1 MFKKIPLVVLI
12 VFSIGADAH
21 IITRDATLDQRIREL
36 ESIKVLPENI
46 NNKITEGQ
54 FDKIFELYNSLN
66 DEQLAL
72 QKFSNLVDTDRVI
85 NNLDKSKAVIA
96 NEAFNIV
103 LRNTGKIFPKS
114 ANFTPKGII
123 VLGSTPGKGILE
135 RRLDDAYKMA
145 IDDKSL
151 PIILSGK
158 GRKEGVV
165 EADYMYNYLIRKGLN
180 GDRLY
185 KESLSLDTVGNA
197 EFSYF
202 TITENESL
210 KDITDWLVITNNF
223 HAMRSLNTFQYIFPN
238 NYRLEVYLSP
248 LLSEGVKNP
257 DRLKILKQFVTREVK
272 SVSNPQFMEL
282 LTNERFNKKEQQF
295 KAENIAGQPCAIL
308 QRILI
313 KHPLYNDKVDEF
325 TERFSKCFTAH

>member
-158 GRKEGVV
+158 GRKE
-165 EADYMYNYLIRKGLN
+165 R
-180 GDRLY
+180 RC
-185 KESLSLDTVGNA
+185 
-197 EFSYF
+197 
-202 TITENESL
+202 
-210 KDITDWLVITNNF
+210 
-223 HAMRSLNTFQYIFPN
+223 RS
-238 NYRLEVYLSP
+238 
-248 LLSEGVKNP
+248 
-257 DRLKILKQFVTREVK
+257 
-272 SVSNPQFMEL
+272 
-282 LTNERFNKKEQQF
+282 
-295 KAENIAGQPCAIL
+295 
-308 QRILI
+308 
-313 KHPLYNDKVDEF
+313 
-325 TERFSKCFTAH
+325 